1 MYNQSKNKDAV
12 AAWMR
17 YELSPQGAQNKYEL
31 IHFYPGVKTAYSSD
45 YLYKPNE
52 FFDNQNVTDFYLKEM
67 DEMTVLRP
75 LSDDSMF
82 YNSMSFFAQSLD
94 SGTAEELANKVEVDL
109 ISSNPDYQK

>member
-1 MYNQSKNKDAV
+1 M
-12 AAWMR
+12 
-17 YELSPQGAQNKYEL
+17 
-31 IHFYPGVKTAYSSD
+31 
-45 YLYKPNE
+45 
-52 FFDNQNVTDFYLKEM
+52 TDFYLKEM

-94 SGTAEELANKVEVDL
+94 SGTAQELADKVEEDL